1 MNQAMTVDETPAGTL
16 VVGLTQD
23 EYDAYLEREVHRD
36 TGLTVEEF
44 VRAYEA
50 GELDDANPAVS
61 DLVGLL
67 RIGQNGH
74 RAAS

>member
-36 TGLTVEEF
+36 GPDRRGIRPRL
-44 VRAYEA
+44 
-50 GELDDANPAVS
+50 
-61 DLVGLL
+61 
-67 RIGQNGH
+67 
-74 RAAS
+74 